1 MKIKL
6 FWKPLLWLGIICYGL
21 FVPASDLPLKPFLK
35 IQHFD
40 KMVHFALF
48 FIFCLLLISPFKKIQ
63 LKHYILAPLI
73 AILLSGILE
82 LSQHILSNSRSS
94 NIYDFLANST
104 GVLASV
110 LFYYLFVSGRK
121 WEKVF

>member
-6 FWKPLLWLGIICYGL
+6 FWKPLLWLAVICYGL
-21 FVPASDLPLKPFLK
+21 FVPTYDLPLKPFLK
-35 IQHFD
+35 IPHFD

-63 LKHYILAPLI
+63 LKHYVLAPFI
-73 AILLSGILE
+73 AISLSGILE
-82 LSQHILSNSRSS
+82 LSQHIISNSRSS
-94 NIYDFLANST
+94 DFFDFLANST

-110 LFYYLFVSGRK
+110 LFYSLFVSGRK
-121 WEKVF
+121 WEKLF